1 MMRLPWNNSAHSLP
15 VVRGCQAGTNGVEYR
30 LEQESE
36 GAKEAPN
43 MKEYRVKQDSQLNL
57 DTCDPDETGEYKNTD
72 QGKEKAKAVTVQLI
86 GRLGVLQQRLYA
98 NGNRAVLIVLQ
109 GMDTSGK
116 DGTIK
121 HVMSGV
127 NPQGCRVATFK
138 APSNSELAHDF
149 LWRVHHEM
157 PAKGQIGIFN
167 RSHYEDVLITRVH
180 KMISAKVE
188 AQRLSQIKEFE
199 ELLAENG
206 TTILKFFLHISKN
219 EQKARLEARIRD
231 PEKRWKF
238 SEGDLEERK
247 LWADYMKVFEEVLSA
262 TSTKHAPW
270 YIVPANRK
278 WYRNLV
284 IADRVVESLEDMKLK
299 TPPAP
304 AGVNFDT
311 LKIV

>member
-1 MMRLPWNNSAHSLP
+1 MKYSAHSLP

-30 LEQESE
+30 LEHEPA

-43 MKEYRVKQDSQLNL
+43 MKEYRVKPDSQLNL
-57 DTCDPDETGEYKNTD
+57 DTCDPDDTGEYKKTD
-72 QGKEKAKAVTVQLI
+72 QGKEKAKAVTGQLI
-86 GRLGVLQQRLYA
+86 GRLEELQERLYA
-98 NGNRAVLIVLQ
+98 NGDHAVLIVLQ

-121 HVMSGV
+121 SVMSGV
-127 NPQGCRVATFK
+127 NPQGCKVVSFK
-138 APSNSELAHDF
+138 APSSEELDHDF
-149 LWRVHHEM
+149 LWRVHQKAPSH
-157 PAKGQIGIFN
+157 GQIGIFN

-180 KMISAKVE
+180 RWVSDKVVK
-188 AQRLSQIKEFE
+188 QRFNQITEFE
-199 ELLAENG
+199 ELLHESG
-206 TTILKFFLHISKN
+206 TAILKFFLHISKD
-219 EQKARLEARIRD
+219 EQKERLEERIRD

-238 SEGDLEERK
+238 NEGDLEERK
-247 LWADYMKVFEEVLSA
+247 LWKKYMEAFENVLAA
-262 TSTKHAPW
+262 TSTDHAPW

-284 IADRVVESLEDMKLK
+284 VADRVVSALEDMKLK